1 MRTYLVLNLRR
12 NPSISFRICQP
23 RCVVH
28 VDVELLVDEAVV
40 HVDDVVLLAVVLLA
54 VVLLAVVLLDV
65 VLLAVE
71 ILGLAVVLD
80 QHLVSLDLL
89 PSFLI

>member
-1 MRTYLVLNLRR
+1 M
-12 NPSISFRICQP
+12 
-23 RCVVH
+23 VH

-54 VVLLAVVLLDV
+54 VVLLTV

-71 ILGLAVVLD
+71 LLGLAVELD
-80 QHLVSLDLL
+80 QHLVSLDVL
-89 PSFLI
+89 PA